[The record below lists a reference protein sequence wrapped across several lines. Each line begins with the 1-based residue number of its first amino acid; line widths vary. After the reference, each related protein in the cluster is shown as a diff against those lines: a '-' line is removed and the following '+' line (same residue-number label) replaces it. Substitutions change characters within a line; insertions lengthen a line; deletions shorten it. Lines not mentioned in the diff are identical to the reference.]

1 MWKIG
6 ILLLNFISFL
16 FVSHDINAQYKIDS
30 ALIISLVRE
39 DYKTVGNFDTL
50 RHRRNCTYDYKLV
63 EGGEVWNMDREINYI
78 STLSATNQ
86 TRINEFVFKSV
97 IINSTTGYAIY
108 DLRSVITQADGT
120 TKKYHW
126 LETAILRKISNQ
138 WKIALIHSTQLK
150 E

>member
-1 MWKIG
+1 MGKFG
-6 ILLLNFISFL
+6 ILLFNIISFL
-16 FVSHDINAQYKIDS
+16 FVSHDLNAQFKIDS
-30 ALIISLVRE
+30 AIITSLVRE
-39 DYKTVGNFDTL
+39 DYKTVANFDTL

-63 EGGEVWNMDREINYI
+63 EGGEVWNMDREIDYI
-78 STLSATNQ
+78 STLSVTKQ
-86 TRINEFVFKSV
+86 TRNNEFVFKSV
-97 IINSTTGYAIY
+97 IINSTTSYVIY
-108 DLRSVITQADGT
+108 DLRSVITQTDGT